1 MLPSDTVI
9 SAAADEAPQPIVPPV
24 SKSSGTSL
32 AWWLFA
38 YVIIVVGRPHEW
50 IPALMAVPFA
60 KIAFGGALLAAY
72 ANRTALSTPIF
83 KQPIARTAMFFFALC
98 VLSIPLSIWPIKS
111 MRVVT
116 DGIVTLAFSFALIV
130 KLGSNWSA
138 LRIIIRALPWSAG
151 ILALN
156 SLSSYT
162 GVRPSGTAYY
172 DPNDL
177 AFVMVALLPVICA
190 AAIVKRGLQKI
201 LFWGLALCTLVATL
215 LTESRG
221 GLIGL
226 ALVIPALC
234 IFSVDPRKAQLPR
247 GRRVGRIITN
257 LLLVAVIGV
266 TVWTAV
272 PQSARSRLATVMT
285 LEDDYN
291 MTERNGRWSIWKRN
305 VAAGISRP
313 IGFGVGSFMAVD
325 IRTGGKWNAPH
336 NTLVQVFVELGV
348 LGLWLYLRLFYLSWR
363 ELRQVIATGDISQP
377 NPETLARLAMCRA
390 LCISLIGVIACGF
403 FLSQAYSNLPWAL
416 FAIIAALTA
425 SVHSARTGAGNSPRW
440 QPVPEQSAHALS
452 GPPAPPSSEA

>member
-1 MLPSDTVI
+1 MNAS
-9 SAAADEAPQPIVPPV
+9 ADEASQPTAPPL
-24 SKSSGTSL
+24 SKSSGISV

-38 YVIIVVGRPHEW
+38 YVVIVVGRPHEL
-50 IPALMAVPFA
+50 IPGLMTIPFA

-72 ANRTALSTPIF
+72 ANRTALSTPLF
-83 KQPIARTAMFFFALC
+83 KLPIARTAMFFFALT

-111 MRVVT
+111 LRVVM
-116 DGIVTLAFSFALIV
+116 DGIVTLACSFALIA

-138 LRIIIRALPWSAG
+138 LRIVIRALPWSAG

-177 AFVMVALLPVICA
+177 AFVMVALLPLICA

-201 LFWGLALCTLVATL
+201 LFWGLALSTLIATL

-226 ALVIPALC
+226 ALVIPAMC
-234 IFSVDPRKAQLPR
+234 IFSVDPRKALLPR
-247 GRRVGRIITN
+247 GRRVGRVAN
-257 LLLVAVIGV
+257 LLLVGLVAV
-266 TVWTAV
+266 TVWTAL
-272 PQSARSRLATVMT
+272 PGSARTRLATVVT

-291 MTERNGRWSIWKRN
+291 MTENNGRMSIWKRN
-305 VAAGISRP
+305 VAAGIARP
-313 IGFGVGSFMAVD
+313 IGYGIGSFMAVD

-363 ELRQVIATGDISQP
+363 ELGRVIASAQVAHASA
-377 NPETLARLAMCRA
+377 ETLAKVAMCRA
-390 LCISLIGVIACGF
+390 FCLSLMGILVCGF
-403 FLSQAYSNLPWAL
+403 FLSQGYANLPWAL
-416 FAIIAALTA
+416 FSMIAAIGAVL
-425 SVHSARTGAGNSPRW
+425 HSAPTAKSGNLM
-440 QPVPEQSAHALS
+440 QAPEQTDNAAVTR
-452 GPPAPPSSEA
+452 